1 MKQMRSVSVSLLC
14 FLRFFFIISPASCFA
29 HDICGIVYHQTD
41 KYSSGSGDGFTF
53 CNANNLCECQVA
65 GGGNSRYQCCTD
77 ASSGNTGEGGC
88 ASNCKSMHFHP
99 SIASPF
105 LLPL

>member
-41 KYSSGSGDGFTF
+41 WSSGSGDGYIF

-65 GGGNSRYQCCTD
+65 DGGNSGGQCCTEK
-77 ASSGNTGEGGC
+77 AYYGEGGC
-88 ASNCKSMHFHP
+88 NKYCKSMHFHP